1 MRESIEKFAEA
12 MEKKLQ
18 QHDQDRGKLGW
29 IVDPSCTLEYLLG
42 RLKDEIIEYE
52 ESEDHSEMI
61 DIANFAMMIWDRE
74 EFGRTVIDPL
84 SR

>member
-42 RLKDEIIEYE
+42 RGGGVTWLINLN
-52 ESEDHSEMI
+52 HS
-61 DIANFAMMIWDRE
+61 RE
-74 EFGRTVIDPL
+74 K
-84 SR
+84 